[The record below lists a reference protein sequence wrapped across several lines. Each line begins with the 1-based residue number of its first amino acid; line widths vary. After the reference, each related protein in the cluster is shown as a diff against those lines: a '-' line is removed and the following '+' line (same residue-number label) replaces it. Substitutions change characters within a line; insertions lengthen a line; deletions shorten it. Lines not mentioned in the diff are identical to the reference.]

1 MQTNSY
7 VPIWCAH
14 CTGECLLRAI
24 QPHPKFSSMSKEETT
39 KTGRYCPKSA
49 QEKIMKPST
58 LLSRIWNQ
66 IECICTAGWGLQFGT
81 YILGWLRVRT
91 VWVRVYRA
99 KLVLNR
105 MLHPEFSSMT
115 HISLF
120 IAIGVLDFIDLF
132 DADKTC
138 IPLKEF
144 VKASL
149 LSCPKIHS

>member
-1 MQTNSY
+1 
-7 VPIWCAH
+7 
-14 CTGECLLRAI
+14 
-24 QPHPKFSSMSKEETT
+24 
-39 KTGRYCPKSA
+39 
-49 QEKIMKPST
+49 
-58 LLSRIWNQ
+58 
-66 IECICTAGWGLQFGT
+66 
-81 YILGWLRVRT
+81 
-91 VWVRVYRA
+91 
-99 KLVLNR
+99 

-149 LSCPKIHS
+149 LSQNTFIAIYALFVALRRLRINILASIIHNAWSSSNKEWL